1 MEKITV
7 SAIVSTY
14 KSAEFIRGCLE
25 DLVTQTLYQKGE
37 LEIIVIDSASPE
49 NEREIVLEFQ
59 QKYPRIIYQR
69 TEARETLYQAWNRGI
84 KQARGRYLTNANT
97 DDRRCF
103 NALEIMAS
111 YLDQHREISL
121 VYGDQLITTI
131 KNDTFA
137 TTSALK
143 RWNWPDYSYQ
153 ELRQRCCVGSQPMWR
168 KSLHDRYGYFQEDFR
183 CAGDYEFW
191 LRIASQGAKMSLIPE
206 ILGLY
211 YLNLQGLEHGS
222 NGQALREHYQVCKTY
237 QIPHPEIVDIA
248 VNSEPVNVENLGI
261 PLERIIQAVSTRKT
275 PIIVLDGVIFQINQG
290 GIARVWQSILQE
302 WSNSYFGQCLII
314 LDRNKTAPRWTNF
327 KYWPT
332 ESYDYS
338 QTGKDARTL
347 QTICDRL
354 QANLFISTYYTTP
367 LSTPAVAMVHDRL
380 LTGGQAG

>member
-1 MEKITV
+1 M
-7 SAIVSTY
+7 
-14 KSAEFIRGCLE
+14 
-25 DLVTQTLYQKGE
+25 
-37 LEIIVIDSASPE
+37 
-49 NEREIVLEFQ
+49 
-59 QKYPRIIYQR
+59 
-69 TEARETLYQAWNRGI
+69 
-84 KQARGRYLTNANT
+84 LTPI
-97 DDRRCF
+97 RRCF

-261 PLERIIQAVSTRKT
+261 PLESDELEKLKIIQAVSTRKT
-275 PIIVLDGVIFQINQG
+275 PITGL
-290 GIARVWQSILQE
+290 
-302 WSNSYFGQCLII
+302 
-314 LDRNKTAPRWTNF
+314 PR
-327 KYWPT
+327 
-332 ESYDYS
+332 
-338 QTGKDARTL
+338 
-347 QTICDRL
+347 
-354 QANLFISTYYTTP
+354 
-367 LSTPAVAMVHDRL
+367 
-380 LTGGQAG
+380 